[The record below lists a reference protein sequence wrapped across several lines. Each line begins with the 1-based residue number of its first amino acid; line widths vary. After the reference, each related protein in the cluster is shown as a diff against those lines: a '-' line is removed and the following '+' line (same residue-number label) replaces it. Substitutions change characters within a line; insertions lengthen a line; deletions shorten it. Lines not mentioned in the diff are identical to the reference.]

1 MTSPAPTTIKILYND
16 CYGGF
21 GFSEEYAAA
30 YKERTGREV
39 NTFSQLFRA
48 IRADPVAVELF
59 ERLGAKRASGE
70 NASLS
75 VREIPALFERY
86 WTIEEYDGNEWVYVN
101 VNEAYA
107 DLLHQYMDSG
117 DSAALCDGYR
127 AVKAAAERLFKSSGI
142 GLGDDEIVG
151 ALATAAAPPILK
163 RPSIVDEED
172 DYSRTVGYSY
182 FGIGDVPGAGAGA
195 GAGHA

>member
-1 MTSPAPTTIKILYND
+1 MTSPAQTTTIKILYND

-21 GFSEEYAAA
+21 GFSEEFAAA

-48 IRADPVAVELF
+48 VRADPVAVELF

-70 NASLS
+70 YASLA

-86 WTIEEYDGNEWVYVN
+86 WTIEEYDGNESVHVN

-127 AVKAAAERLFKSSGI
+127 VVKATAERLFKSSGI
-142 GLGDDEIVG
+142 GLGEDEVVI
-151 ALATAAAPPILK
+151 APAATPSILK

-182 FGIGDVPGAGAGA
+182 FGIGDGPGAGASA

>member
-1 MTSPAPTTIKILYND
+1 MTSAAPTTTIKILYND

-21 GFSEEYAAA
+21 GFSEEFKAA
-30 YKERTGREV
+30 YKERTGRDAT
-39 NTFSQLFRA
+39 TFNQLFRA
-48 IRADPVAVELF
+48 VRADPIAVELF
-59 ERLGAKRASGE
+59 ERLGSARASGE

-86 WTIEEYDGNEWVYVN
+86 WTIEEYDGNEWVHVN

-117 DSAALCDGYR
+117 DLGALCNGYR
-127 AVKAAAERLFKSSGI
+127 TVKTAAGRLFKSSGI
-142 GLGDDEIVG
+142 GLGEDEIVG
-151 ALATAAAPPILK
+151 APAPAPPSILK
-163 RPSIVDEED
+163 PSSIVGEDE
-172 DYSRTVGYSY
+172 YARTVGYSY
-182 FGIGDVPGAGAGA
+182 FGIGDGPEAGT